1 VMDRRYRLT
10 FSDNWWGEPHQ
21 FLVRVLTRG
30 EMLRWMSLSIYS
42 PSDAEEFAV
51 RCALL
56 NPVDTESLPAGIV
69 SSLAEA
75 VLALSGIL
83 QDHPLSE
90 YAGIQQEVDTW
101 LSTPEG
107 RMEVVALTFL
117 NGISLESLWSMN
129 VFEWT
134 KVVVAAMQGAVLA
147 GADPNVIKTYV
158 DSGIDGLA
166 NMVKQQRR
174 SGQNVPQIA
183 SPVIP
188 MSTSRRAQI
197 EPEWQFSWRKE

>member
-1 VMDRRYRLT
+1 
-10 FSDNWWGEPHQ
+10 
-21 FLVRVLTRG
+21 
-30 EMLRWMSLSIYS
+30 
-42 PSDAEEFAV
+42 
-51 RCALL
+51 
-56 NPVDTESLPAGIV
+56 
-69 SSLAEA
+69 
-75 VLALSGIL
+75 
-83 QDHPLSE
+83 
-90 YAGIQQEVDTW
+90 
-101 LSTPEG
+101 
-107 RMEVVALTFL
+107 MEVVALTFL
-117 NGISLESLWSMN
+117 NGVSLESLWSMN